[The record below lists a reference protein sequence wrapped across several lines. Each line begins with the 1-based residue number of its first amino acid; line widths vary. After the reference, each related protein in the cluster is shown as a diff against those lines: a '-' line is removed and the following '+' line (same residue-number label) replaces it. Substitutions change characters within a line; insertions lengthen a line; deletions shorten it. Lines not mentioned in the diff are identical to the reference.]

1 MALSLSRSR
10 ASGVLGTEDAWG
22 FSESSWA
29 LAWTVKISSAVW
41 AVVIVGVRRGW
52 GGVGGGIAG
61 GSHGGESYKHA
72 VSN

>member
-1 MALSLSRSR
+1 M
-10 ASGVLGTEDAWG
+10 LGTEDAWG

-52 GGVGGGIAG
+52 GGVGGRYSRGK
-61 GSHGGESYKHA
+61 S
-72 VSN
+72 